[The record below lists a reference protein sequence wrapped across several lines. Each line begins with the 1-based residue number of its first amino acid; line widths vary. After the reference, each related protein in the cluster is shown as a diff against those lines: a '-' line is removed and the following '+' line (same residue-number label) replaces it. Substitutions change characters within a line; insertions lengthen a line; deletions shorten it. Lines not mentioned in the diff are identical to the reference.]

1 MQTPMTHPTMKT
13 DGKVYT
19 IRKDGQTIVRSTIQ
33 NCGYTDEELKSLRA
47 AGYELFADGKKVGQR
62 QRKTT

>member
-1 MQTPMTHPTMKT
+1 MQTPTKTACHT